1 MAIPLYKASLFS
13 SFQRCLSEVNRKLLF
28 GNSSDKLYLKA
39 RKKGIKSRKRT
50 CYSSNDIQ
58 VVINYITFIIAKTII
73 HLTVSLHLMLECRC
87 GRPPVVHL
95 CVVWFVLNQKVPY
108 WSQRSVCTRLCDV
121 RVQVSWGW
129 VCGML
134 RRKED
139 TLYWNAFF
147 LFQWEYLQIKWNILC
162 KCIKVLQASS
172 CEQTIAF
179 CFHALQS

>member
-39 RKKGIKSRKRT
+39 RKKGIKSWKRT
-50 CYSSNDIQ
+50 CYSSHGIQ

-108 WSQRSVCTRLCDV
+108 SAFC
-121 RVQVSWGW
+121 
-129 VCGML
+129 
-134 RRKED
+134 
-139 TLYWNAFF
+139 LYLSLWRPSPGQLGLGLWHAEKKKGHFILKCFFF
-147 LFQWEYLQIKWNILC
+147 LKKWEYLQIKWNILC
-162 KCIKVLQASS
+162 KCIKVPQASS

-179 CFHALQS
+179 CFHTLQS

>member
-1 MAIPLYKASLFS
+1 MAIPYKASLFS

-134 RRKED
+134 KRKED

-179 CFHALQS
+179 CFHTLQS